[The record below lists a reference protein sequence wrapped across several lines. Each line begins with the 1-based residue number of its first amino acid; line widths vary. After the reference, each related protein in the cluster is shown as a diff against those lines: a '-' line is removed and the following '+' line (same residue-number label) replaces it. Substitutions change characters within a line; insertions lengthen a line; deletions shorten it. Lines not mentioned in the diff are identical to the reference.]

1 MNFDDDE
8 PFIADRVICFILYL
22 QMKVAT
28 YMYTVVINVYISLR
42 LLRYVPNCLYAHN

>member
-8 PFIADRVICFILYL
+8 PFITTRVICFILYL

-28 YMYTVVINVYISLR
+28 HLHNVLINISAT
-42 LLRYVPNCLYAHN
+42 LYSCICT

>member
-8 PFIADRVICFILYL
+8 TFITNHVICFILYL

-28 YMYTVVINVYISLR
+28 HLHTVLINISATLF
-42 LLRYVPNCLYAHN
+42 LCVCT